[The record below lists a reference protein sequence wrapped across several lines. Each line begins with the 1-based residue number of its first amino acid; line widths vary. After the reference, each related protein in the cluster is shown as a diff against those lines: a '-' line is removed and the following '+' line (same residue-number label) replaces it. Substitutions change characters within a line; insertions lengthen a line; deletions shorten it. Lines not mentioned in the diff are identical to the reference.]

1 MDLDAEIDHVD
12 RVRSSLAEN
21 PTLTASQEN
30 TLSTIID
37 LIKEDPVQRKKHSE
51 ATRSR
56 RKSALALLS
65 AISSHLGGVVLFLC
79 STALSITKLYRI
91 NQHDIQFMSKLEA
104 WDKRVKF
111 TDAVVSLAHK
121 YFTPSLLSRLSIN
134 SIAIILTWLLTV
146 CAVLDSDEART
157 THTNRRA
164 HSASRVTKRPRTD
177 PTSIE
182 HVAVPSYHG
191 VLDLA
196 KHQPLS
202 KTATDDYNDGG
213 CRACSDN
220 SDDTEGSEDSDESDS
235 GKRPAAEVFVD
246 NPHTTVDNDVQLYS
260 NVYEL
265 QDMDVIRVVA
275 NQRED
280 FVARLTVPHLPDA
293 TPFITINCPRTL
305 AIEFLTRR
313 KQVNW

>member
-121 YFTPSLLSRLSIN
+121 YFTPSLLSRLN
-134 SIAIILTWLLTV
+134 
-146 CAVLDSDEART
+146 SDEART